1 MALCPTLSWE
11 VPPSPALG
19 LRAGLRYQGSWLS
32 GLHAWA
38 ELHRRLSWAPSLRL
52 EANSSEQICL
62 SVCLPIGLFLPRT
75 LTNTVSAFWGVLASN
90 VTLSPLLTPCPPPPP
105 HGPSKSPASCCSV
118 SPGQGAVAGMGSGLC
133 SQSQSACGGVAPG
146 TLHALQGGLP
156 QVGGTQVPR
165 DHPTALPALPAA
177 SPAPICSF
185 PPAVSSPGPQLYS
198 PLIRNLVVLSPLN
211 LKIVTM

>member
-62 SVCLPIGLFLPRT
+62 SVCLSTCLPIGLFLPRT
-75 LTNTVSAFWGVLASN
+75 LTNTVSAFWGALASN

-105 HGPSKSPASCCSV
+105 HGPSKSPASCCSA
-118 SPGQGAVAGMGSGLC
+118 SPGQGAVTGMGSEPVC
-133 SQSQSACGGVAPG
+133 MWRGGPG
-146 TLHALQGGLP
+146 
-156 QVGGTQVPR
+156 
-165 DHPTALPALPAA
+165 DPAL
-177 SPAPICSF
+177 
-185 PPAVSSPGPQLYS
+185 SPGRPS
-198 PLIRNLVVLSPLN
+198 PGRGDAGTP
-211 LKIVTM
+211 